1 MLKSEIR
8 LKRFLESSYGNKA
21 KGVKIYDASGGYFQ
35 PENLDNSE
43 FIGP

>member
-1 MLKSEIR
+1 MLKREIR
-8 LKRFLESSYGNKA
+8 LKRFFESSYGKEA
-21 KGVKIYDASGGYFQ
+21 SGVKIYDAKGGYFH